1 MRKER
6 QMNDVIWYR
15 DLYKEIKERER
26 GRDGMRVREM
36 TKCVRQMKRSVSFDS
51 LIERL

>member
-15 DLYKEIKERER
+15 DLYKEIKER
-26 GRDGMRVREM
+26 MRVREM
-36 TKCVRQMKRSVSFDS
+36 TRCVRQMKRSVFFDS
-51 LIERL
+51 LIDRL